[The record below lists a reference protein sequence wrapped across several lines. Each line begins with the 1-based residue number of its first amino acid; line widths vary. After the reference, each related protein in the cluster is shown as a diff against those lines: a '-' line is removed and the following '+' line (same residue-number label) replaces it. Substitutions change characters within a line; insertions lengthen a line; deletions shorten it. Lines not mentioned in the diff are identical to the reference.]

1 MLCTALMAPMHH
13 PLLLP
18 SSPETEAINN
28 GNHKAR
34 TTVDLGR
41 SLVRDYNRWLV
52 GRTFMPLY
60 TYRCDNCGI
69 QFDRRQH
76 FSDKPLVRCPECG
89 APALRKLYQ
98 PVGIVFKGS
107 GFYATDHRSPSG
119 QTKSSTSSSE
129 RGDAEKKDTKENSK
143 QSQQQTK
150 KSESASNED

>member
-1 MLCTALMAPMHH
+1 MAPAHH
-13 PLLLP
+13 HVPHP
-18 SSPETEAINN
+18 SFHQTEAISA
-28 GNHKAR
+28 GDRKAL

-41 SLVRDYNRWLV
+41 LLVRDYNRWLV
-52 GRTFMPLY
+52 GRYFMPLY

-76 FSDKPLVRCPECG
+76 FNDKPLVRCPECG

-119 QTKSSTSSSE
+119 QTKSTTPSSE
-129 RGDAEKKDTKENSK
+129 RGDGQKKDKKSTSK
-143 QSQQQTK
+143 QPKQKTE
-150 KSESASNED
+150 KSESASSED

>member
-1 MLCTALMAPMHH
+1 MASAHH
-13 PLLLP
+13 LNPH
-18 SSPETEAINN
+18 SSCIQTEAVRN
-28 GNHKAR
+28 GICKALK
-34 TTVDLGR
+34 TIDLGR
-41 SLVRDYNRWLV
+41 SLGRDYNRWLV

-76 FSDKPLVRCPECG
+76 FNDKPLVRCPECG

-119 QTKSSTSSSE
+119 QTKSTTSSSE
-129 RGDAEKKDTKENSK
+129 RGDGEKQDKKETSK
-143 QSQQQTK
+143 QSSQK
-150 KSESASNED
+150 AEKSESASSKD

>member
-1 MLCTALMAPMHH
+1 
-13 PLLLP
+13 
-18 SSPETEAINN
+18 
-28 GNHKAR
+28 
-34 TTVDLGR
+34 
-41 SLVRDYNRWLV
+41 
-52 GRTFMPLY
+52 MPLY

-119 QTKSSTSSSE
+119 QTKSTTSSSE
-129 RGDAEKKDTKENSK
+129 RGDGEKKDKKEASK
-143 QSQQQTK
+143 QSPNNAK
-150 KSESASNED
+150 KSERASSEN